1 MFDANY
7 GLADPPSFLKLD
19 ENGGTN
25 YPTGNSGWGEEES
38 LDVEWAHSIA
48 PQANIIL
55 FEAASDS
62 DTDLMAAVNTARN
75 YPGVSVVSMSW
86 GGSDGSESQYDS
98 YFTTPSG
105 HIGVTFLAATGDTAA
120 PSGFP
125 AYSSNVIAVGGT
137 TLTVNGSSY
146 VSETGWSDSSGG
158 QSTYETEPSYQTA
171 LQSSGWRQN
180 PDVAFDAD
188 PNSGVSIYDSY
199 GASGWFDIGGTSVAC
214 PCWAGL
220 IATVNQLRVAGGSP
234 TLNLRKPHPSA
245 DVALRA
251 G

>member
-1 MFDANY
+1 MFDATY

-62 DTDLMAAVNTARN
+62 DTDLMAAVNEARN

-86 GGSDGSESQYDS
+86 GGSDGAESQYDS

-105 HIGVTFLAATGDTAA
+105 HIGVTFLAATGDTGSAERI
-120 PSGFP
+120 SCLF
-125 AYSSNVIAVGGT
+125 VQCDRLGGT
-137 TLTVNGSSY
+137 TLTVNGTSY
-146 VSETGWSDSSGG
+146 ASETGWSDSSGG

-171 LQSSGWRQN
+171 VQSSGWRQN
-180 PDVAFDAD
+180 PRRRLRRRSQLGREHLRFLRRRRLVRHRRDQRGCR
-188 PNSGVSIYDSY
+188 P
-199 GASGWFDIGGTSVAC
+199 
-214 PCWAGL
+214 AGP
-220 IATVNQLRVAGGSP
+220 A
-234 TLNLRKPHPSA
+234 
-245 DVALRA
+245 
-251 G
+251 